1 MSQALRDWFNSNWTP
16 EKYRQFLAGLNADLG
31 APVEFR
37 ISETPCFF
45 DEALASR
52 MCEAGVALLGQLI
65 GNPEYQ
71 EASEAAIPAE
81 YRVPNE
87 AAQPMFVQVD
97 YGVVRDAQG
106 NLQPRLVEIQ
116 GFPSLYGFQPL
127 MAEHYKSA
135 YGLDP
140 NLKYLLN
147 DLDRPRYNSLL
158 GQAIVGKHDPE
169 NVILMEI
176 DPVHQ
181 KTRCDFI
188 ATERICGI
196 PTVDIRAIKQEGRK
210 LFYERH
216 GRRVPIARIY
226 NRTIID
232 ELERKGVA
240 APFRWTDDLDVE
252 WAGHPNWYFRLSKF
266 SIPFLKHE
274 SVPEAHFFDRVDRL
288 PDDPENWV
296 LKPLYSFAGLGVIV
310 GPARAD
316 LETVRDRA
324 NYILQRRIRFDPVI
338 ETPHGPTNAEI
349 RLMFIW
355 LDGQPPL
362 PVNTIIRTGRGKMMG
377 VDHNKGLE
385 WVGASAAFYV

>member
-1 MSQALRDWFNSNWTP
+1 MSQELRRWFNAHWTP
-16 EKYRQFLAGLNADLG
+16 AKYQQFLAAIDADLG
-31 APVEFR
+31 DHVEFR

-45 DEALASR
+45 DTALAER
-52 MCEAGVALLGQLI
+52 MCASGIDLLHQLT
-65 GNPEYQ
+65 NPAYQ
-71 EASEAAIPAE
+71 LASDRAVPDA

-87 AAQPMFVQVD
+87 APHPMFIQVD
-97 YGVVRDAQG
+97 YGLVRDAQG

-116 GFPSLYGFQPL
+116 GFPSLYAFQPL

-140 NLKYLLN
+140 DLKYLL
-147 DLDRPRYNSLL
+147 DGLDRPAYNALL
-158 GQAIVGKHDPE
+158 RHAILGRHDPE

-176 DPVHQ
+176 DPEKQ
-181 KTRCDFI
+181 KTRCDFTG
-188 ATERICGI
+188 TERIAGI
-196 PTVDIRAIKQEGRK
+196 RTVNITSIKQRGPK
-210 LFYERH
+210 LFYFHE
-216 GRRVPIARIY
+216 GREVPIDRIY

-232 ELERKGVA
+232 ELERKGIH
-240 APFRWTDDLDVE
+240 APFRWTDDLQVE

-274 SVPEAHFFDRVDRL
+274 TVPETHFFDQLDRL
-288 PDDPENWV
+288 PDDPEDWV
-296 LKPLYSFAGLGVIV
+296 LKPLFSFAGLGVIV
-310 GPARAD
+310 GPTRAE
-316 LETVRDRA
+316 LEAVSDRE

-338 ETPHGPTNAEI
+338 ETPHGMTMAEV

-355 LDGQPPL
+355 TDRPR

-377 VDHNKGLE
+377 VDQNKGLE

>member
-1 MSQALRDWFNSNWTP
+1 MSQELRRWFNAHWTP
-16 EKYRQFLAGLNADLG
+16 EKYRQFLAGIDADLG
-31 APVEFR
+31 DHVEFR
-37 ISETPCFF
+37 VSETPCFF
-45 DEALASR
+45 ETALAER
-52 MCEAGVALLGQLI
+52 MCASGLNLLEQLTH
-65 GNPEYQ
+65 PAYML
-71 EASEAAIPAE
+71 ASDRAVPAA

-87 AAQPMFVQVD
+87 APHPMFVQVD
-97 YGVVRDAQG
+97 YGLVRDERG
-106 NLQPRLVEIQ
+106 DLQPRLVEIQ

-140 NLKYLLN
+140 HLKYLLGG
-147 DLDRPRYNSLL
+147 LERPAYNAVLRNAIL
-158 GQAIVGKHDPE
+158 GGHDPE

-176 DPVHQ
+176 DPARQ

-188 ATERICGI
+188 CTERIAGMR
-196 PTVDIRAIKQEGRK
+196 TVNIRDIKQRGAQLFYPWEGR
-210 LFYERH
+210 E
-216 GRRVPIARIY
+216 VPIERIY

-240 APFRWTDDLDVE
+240 APFRWTDDLQVE

-266 SIPFLKHE
+266 SMPFLKHE
-274 SVPEAHFFDRVDRL
+274 TVPETHFMNSLDHL

-296 LKPLYSFAGLGVIV
+296 LKPLFSFAGLGVIV
-310 GPARAD
+310 GPTRAELD
-316 LETVRDRA
+316 AVKDRE
-324 NYILQRRIRFDPVI
+324 NYILQRRVRFEPVI
-338 ETPHGPTNAEI
+338 DTPHGMTMAEV

-355 LDGQPPL
+355 TDRPR

-377 VDHNKGLE
+377 VDQNKGLE